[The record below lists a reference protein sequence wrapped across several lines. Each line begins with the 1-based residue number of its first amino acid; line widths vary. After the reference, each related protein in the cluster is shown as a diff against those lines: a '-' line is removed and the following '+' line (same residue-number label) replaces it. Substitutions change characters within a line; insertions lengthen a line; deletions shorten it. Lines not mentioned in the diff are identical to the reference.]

1 MSIRHLVRSSVVSF
15 ALVLASFSAQAA
27 ERFFTV
33 QLAAGVTPD
42 QLAQLNQKLGDSVP
56 LTLVKHQGMLK
67 VWSGRYAS
75 AKEAAPTLE
84 KVRAIQPGVFI
95 RQVSDDEVQSVV
107 STKAN
112 SATVTA
118 VTRTETPVN
127 TTPAE
132 SQPLTPSQAPAIE
145 NQTFVAQVKQPAMG
159 LETPQPA
166 TQYKTENG
174 ETRVVI
180 TPERIADGHESLPA
194 SQVMVTQSIHNVKH
208 PWLLQMEQYTQAQNW
223 VSALPVAYA
232 IEANPMIQPSAED
245 QRVMGWVYYHN
256 GYYEAARDL
265 FELSQSRQPGAETQ
279 AALAQV
285 KAMLAEPAR

>member
-180 TPERIADGHESLPA
+180 TPESIAS
-194 SQVMVTQSIHNVKH
+194 VHNAKH

-265 FELSQSRQPGAETQ
+265 FELSQSRQPSAETQ